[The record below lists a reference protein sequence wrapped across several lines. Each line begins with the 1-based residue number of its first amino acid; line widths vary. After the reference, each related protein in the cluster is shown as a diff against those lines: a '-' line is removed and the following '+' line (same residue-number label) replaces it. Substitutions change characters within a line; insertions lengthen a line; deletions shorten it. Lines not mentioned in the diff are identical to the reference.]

1 MMKKFFEGETG
12 EILEVYMDEMIV
24 KSNGEKLHEGHFTK
38 VFNCVQQYN
47 MKLNQKKC
55 IFSVKAYKFLGFYL
69 TERGIKANP
78 NKCDMIIEMET
89 TATKERIVKLI
100 AMLIALN

>member
-1 MMKKFFEGETG
+1 
-12 EILEVYMDEMIV
+12 MDEMIV

-38 VFNCVQQYN
+38 IFNCVQQYN

-55 IFSVKAYKFLGFYL
+55 IFSVKTCKFLGFYL

-89 TATKERIVKLI
+89 TTTKERIVKLI
-100 AMLIALN
+100 VMLIALN